1 MTMSKLF
8 GNELSKLNLPTTLTN
23 MSLIGDR
30 VRKHKV
36 VRKHDLTP
44 TPNKSDLVIASY
56 PYLNK
61 KESAT
66 VSIATAMKKYN
77 LFANMK
83 FRSNDKVALHTAQ
96 YMVAHR
102 YVVSDQ
108 SRILNAMASGLGYS
122 GNYHKLEEILKLRQ
136 EEEDNLTD
144 NELKFLDYCSVALPY
159 CSVTHN
165 DKMSTTAV
173 DMLLE
178 GASLKEVMS
187 FLVPHA
193 PFYMHVKRQ
202 ELASYC
208 VSALRLHY
216 PPNSNIPEE
225 YLLRDAKQL
234 TDTVSQLFGIC
245 ANAKSYVRSLQL
257 TGDYRWNEELKR
269 YKGRPL
275 NKTQIRRRINK
286 VVRMLTLNDLEYWD
300 RKQMARY
307 GFADK
312 DGRLDTENSIQLAS
326 DEYLELLMKQS
337 LTDINDTVLTLPDN
351 IGKELADN
359 IKESAQHYHDRN
371 LIDYAMNE
379 GGVHGVADVKRFV
392 PNHRIQKAI
401 REITRRSS
409 DTGVVPKKMYRLTT
423 DRKVFNVKSTTLG
436 GSLMI
441 DFSGSMGWNEQDV
454 REVIDLLP
462 AANIAGYTGYGYK
475 IDECDGMIE
484 VIAKDGK
491 LNTKAIDNLYE
502 HGYNSVDLGALKWLA
517 EQPEPRI
524 WISDQQVVGVGS
536 DGSPANLPLEL
547 RHEIAQYMIKNNIIP
562 IKAKELVKGLAKQL
576 ARS

>member
-1 MTMSKLF
+1 MSKLF
-8 GNELSKLNLPTTLTN
+8 GNSEVTLNLPTTLTN

-36 VRKHDLTP
+36 VRKHNLTP

-61 KESAT
+61 NESAT
-66 VSIATAMKKYN
+66 ISISTAMKKYN
-77 LFANMK
+77 MFANMK

-102 YVVSDQ
+102 YVVGDQ
-108 SRILNAMASGLGYS
+108 SRILKAMASGLGYS
-122 GNYHKLEEILKLRQ
+122 GNYHKLEEILSVRK
-136 EEEDNLTD
+136 EEFNNLTD
-144 NELKFLDYCSVALPY
+144 NEQKFLDYCSVQLPY

-193 PFYMHVKRQ
+193 SFYMQVQRQ
-202 ELASYC
+202 DIASYC

-225 YLLRDAKQL
+225 YLLKDVQQL
-234 TDTVSQLFGIC
+234 TDTVTTLFGIC
-245 ANAKSYVRSLQL
+245 AKAKSYVRSLQL
-257 TGDYRWNEELKR
+257 IGQYKWNYELQK

-275 NKTQIRRRINK
+275 NKTQIRRRVNK
-286 VVRMLTLNDLEYWD
+286 TVSILTLNDLDYWD
-300 RKQMARY
+300 KKQMARR

-312 DGRLDTENSIQLAS
+312 DGSLDTENSIQLTS

-337 LTDINDTVLTLPDN
+337 LTDVNDTVLKLPDS
-351 IGKELADN
+351 ISKELADD
-359 IKESAQHYHDRN
+359 IKSSAQQYHDRN
-371 LIDYAMNE
+371 LIEYAMDE
-379 GGVHGVADVKRFV
+379 GGVHGVAQVKPFV

-441 DFSGSMGWNEQDV
+441 DFSGSMSWNEQDV

-475 IDECDGMIE
+475 IDDCDGMIE

-491 LNTKAIDNLYE
+491 LNTKAIDNLYQY
-502 HGYNSVDLGALKWLA
+502 GYNSVDLQALKWLA

-524 WISDQQVVGVGS
+524 WISDQQVIGVGV
-536 DGSPANLPLEL
+536 DGSPRNLPLES
-547 RHEIAQYMIKNNIIP
+547 RHEIAQFMIKNNIIP

-576 ARS
+576 AKS

>member
-1 MTMSKLF
+1 MSDLF
-8 GNELSKLNLPTTLTN
+8 SKELGALNLPTTLTN
-23 MSLIGDR
+23 LSLIGDR

-36 VRKHDLTP
+36 VRKHNLTP

-66 VSIATAMKKYN
+66 ISIATAMKKYN

-96 YMVAHR
+96 YMIAHR

-108 SRILNAMASGLGYS
+108 GKILKAMANGLGYS
-122 GNYHKLEEILKLRQ
+122 GNHAQVKLKEILEARQ
-136 EEEDNLTD
+136 QEGDNLTD
-144 NELKFLDYCSVALPY
+144 NELKFLDYCSVHLPY
-159 CSVTHN
+159 CSENHN
-165 DKMSTTAV
+165 DRMSSTAV

-178 GASLKEVMS
+178 GASLVEVMS
-187 FLVPHA
+187 FLVPHT
-193 PFYMHVKRQ
+193 PFYMHIKRQ
-202 ELASYC
+202 EVVSYC

-216 PPNSNIPEE
+216 PPNSNIPEQ
-225 YLLRDAKQL
+225 YLLKDAKQL
-234 TDTVSQLFGIC
+234 TDTVSQLFNIC
-245 ANAKSYVRSLQL
+245 AHAKSYVRSLQL
-257 TGDYRWNEELKR
+257 VGEYKWHSELQR

-275 NKTQIRRRINK
+275 SKTQLRRRVNK
-286 VVRMLTLNDLEYWD
+286 VVRILTLKDLDYWD
-300 RKQMARY
+300 RKRMSKY

-312 DGRLDTENSIQLAS
+312 DGDLDTEQSIQLAS
-326 DEYLELLMKQS
+326 DEYLEMLLKQS
-337 LTDINDTVLTLPDN
+337 LTDVDDTVLTLPDN
-351 IGKELADN
+351 LSKELADN
-359 IKESAQHYHDRN
+359 IKDSAQQYHDRN
-371 LIDYAMNE
+371 LIDYAMDE
-379 GGVHGVADVKRFV
+379 GGVHGVAKIKPFV

-441 DFSGSMGWNEQDV
+441 DFSGSMSWNEQDV

-475 IDECDGMIE
+475 RDDCDGMIE
-484 VIAKDGK
+484 VIAKNGK
-491 LNTKAIDNLYE
+491 LNTKAISNLYE
-502 HGYNSVDLGALKWLA
+502 HGYNSVDLDALKWLA
-517 EQPEPRI
+517 QQPEPRI

-536 DGSPANLPLEL
+536 DGSARNLPLEL
-547 RHEIAQYMIKNNIIP
+547 RHEIAQFMIKNNIIP
-562 IKAKELVKGLAKQL
+562 IKAKELVKRLAKQL
-576 ARS
+576 AKR

>member
-1 MTMSKLF
+1 MSKLF

-36 VRKHDLTP
+36 VRKHNLTP

-66 VSIATAMKKYN
+66 ISIATAMKKYN

-96 YMVAHR
+96 YMIAHR

-108 SRILNAMASGLGYS
+108 SKILKAMANGLGYS
-122 GNYHKLEEILKLRQ
+122 GNYNKLEEILRLRQ
-136 EEEDNLTD
+136 EEEDDLTD
-144 NELKFLDYCSVALPY
+144 NELKFLDYCRVQLPY
-159 CSVTHN
+159 CSETHN

-178 GASLKEVMS
+178 GASMKEVMS

-193 PFYMHVKRQ
+193 PFYMNIPRQ

-225 YLLRDAKQL
+225 YLHRDAKQL
-234 TDTVSQLFGIC
+234 TDTVCQLFNVC
-245 ANAKSYVRSLQL
+245 ATGKSYSRSLQIV
-257 TGDYRWNEELKR
+257 GDYRWSSELQR

-275 NKTQIRRRINK
+275 NKSQLRRRVNK
-286 VVRMLTLNDLEYWD
+286 LVRILTLNDLDYWD
-300 RKQMARY
+300 KKRMSMY
-307 GFADK
+307 GFSDK
-312 DGRLDTENSIQLAS
+312 DGNLDTEQSIQLSS
-326 DEYLELLMKQS
+326 DEYLEMLMKQS
-337 LTDINDTVLTLPDN
+337 LTDVDDTVLTLPDN

-359 IKESAQHYHDRN
+359 IKDQAQRYHDRN
-371 LIDYAMNE
+371 LVDYAIDE
-379 GGVHGVADVKRFV
+379 SGVHGVAKVKPFV

-441 DFSGSMGWNEQDV
+441 DFSGSMSWNEQDV

-475 IDECDGMIE
+475 IDDCDGMIE
-484 VIAKDGK
+484 IIAKDGK

-502 HGYNSVDLGALKWLA
+502 HGYNSVDLQALKWLA

-536 DGSPANLPLEL
+536 DGSPRNLPLTL
-547 RHEIAQYMIKNNIIP
+547 RHEIAQFMIKNNIIP
-562 IKAKELVKGLAKQL
+562 IKAKELVKRLAKQL
-576 ARS
+576 AKR

>member
-1 MTMSKLF
+1 MSKLF
-8 GNELSKLNLPTTLTN
+8 AKELGALNLPTTLTN

-30 VRKHKV
+30 VRKHRV
-36 VRKHDLTP
+36 VRKHTLTP

-66 VSIATAMKKYN
+66 ISIATAMKKYN
-77 LFANMK
+77 LFANMN
-83 FRSNDKVALHTAQ
+83 FRSKDKVALHTAQ
-96 YMVAHR
+96 YIIAHR

-108 SRILNAMASGLGYS
+108 SKILKAMANGLGYS
-122 GNYHKLEEILKLRQ
+122 GNYYKLEEILKLRQ
-136 EEEDNLTD
+136 EEEDDLTD
-144 NELKFLDYCSVALPY
+144 NELKFLDYCNVQLPY
-159 CSVTHN
+159 CSEPHN

-178 GASLKEVMS
+178 GASMKEVMS
-187 FLVPHA
+187 FIVPHA
-193 PFYMHVKRQ
+193 PFYMHIKRQ
-202 ELASYC
+202 ELANYC

-216 PPNSNIPEE
+216 PPNSNIPEQ
-225 YLLRDAKQL
+225 YLHRDAKQL
-234 TDTVSQLFGIC
+234 TDTVCQLFNVCSNG
-245 ANAKSYVRSLQL
+245 KSYARSLQL
-257 TGDYRWNEELKR
+257 VGDYKWNSELQK
-269 YKGRPL
+269 YKARPL
-275 NKTQIRRRINK
+275 NKSQLRRRVNK
-286 VVRMLTLNDLEYWD
+286 LVRILTLNDLDYWTK
-300 RKQMARY
+300 KQMSRY

-312 DGRLDTENSIQLAS
+312 DGELDTEKSIKLAS
-326 DEYLELLMKQS
+326 DEYLEMLMKQS
-337 LTDINDTVLTLPDN
+337 LTDVDDTVLTLPDG
-351 IGKELADN
+351 ISKELADR
-359 IKESAQHYHDRN
+359 IKEEAEHYHERN
-371 LIDYAMNE
+371 LIDYAIDE
-379 GGVHGVADVKRFV
+379 FGVHGVAKVKPFV

-441 DFSGSMGWNEQDV
+441 DFSGSMSWNEQDV

-475 IDECDGMIE
+475 IDDCDGMIE
-484 VIAKDGK
+484 IIAKDGK

-502 HGYNSVDLGALKWLA
+502 HGYNSVDLQALKWLA

-536 DGSPANLPLEL
+536 DGSSKNLPLTL
-547 RHEIAQYMIKNNIIP
+547 RHEIAQFMIKNNIIP

-576 ARS
+576 ARR

>member
-1 MTMSKLF
+1 MSDLF
-8 GNELSKLNLPTTLTN
+8 SKELSALNLPTTLTN
-23 MSLIGDR
+23 LSLIGDR

-36 VRKHDLTP
+36 VRKHNLTP

-61 KESAT
+61 KQSAT
-66 VSIATAMKKYN
+66 ISIATAMKKYN

-96 YMVAHR
+96 YMIAHR

-108 SRILNAMASGLGYS
+108 QKILKAMANGLGYS
-122 GNYHKLEEILKLRQ
+122 GNHHKLEEILKARQ

-144 NELKFLDYCSVALPY
+144 NELKFLDYCDVHLPY
-159 CSVTHN
+159 CSETHN
-165 DKMSTTAV
+165 DKMSSTAV

-178 GASLKEVMS
+178 GASLVEVMS

-202 ELASYC
+202 EIASYC

-216 PPNSNIPEE
+216 PPNSNIPEQ
-225 YLLRDAKQL
+225 YLLKDAKQL
-234 TDTVSQLFGIC
+234 TDTVSQLFAIC
-245 ANAKSYVRSLQL
+245 ATAKSYVRSLQL
-257 TGDYRWNEELKR
+257 VGDYRWNSELQR

-275 NKTQIRRRINK
+275 NKTQLRRRVNK
-286 VVRMLTLNDLEYWD
+286 AVRILTLKDLDYWD
-300 RKQMARY
+300 KKQMSRY
-307 GFADK
+307 GFSDK
-312 DGRLDTENSIQLAS
+312 DGDLDIEQSIQLSS
-326 DEYLELLMKQS
+326 DEYLEMLMKQS
-337 LTDINDTVLTLPDN
+337 LTDDDNTVLTLPDN
-351 IGKELADN
+351 IGKELADE
-359 IKESAQHYHDRN
+359 IKTYAQLYHDRN
-371 LIDYAMNE
+371 LIDYAMDE
-379 GGVHGVADVKRFV
+379 GGVHGVAKVKPFV

-423 DRKVFNVKSTTLG
+423 DRKVFNVKATTLG

-441 DFSGSMGWNEQDV
+441 DFSGSMSWNEQDV

-475 IDECDGMIE
+475 IDDCDGMIE
-484 VIAKDGK
+484 IIAKDGK

-502 HGYNSVDLGALKWLA
+502 HGYNSVDLQALKWLA

-536 DGSPANLPLEL
+536 DGSARNLPLTL

-576 ARS
+576 AKR